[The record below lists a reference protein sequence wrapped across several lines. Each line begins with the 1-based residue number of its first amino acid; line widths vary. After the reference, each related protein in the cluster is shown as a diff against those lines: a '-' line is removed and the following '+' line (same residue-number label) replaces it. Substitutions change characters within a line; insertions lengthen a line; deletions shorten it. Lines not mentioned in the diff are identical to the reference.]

1 MRPPKRT
8 LRGFTLIEMMI
19 VLAVIGALLAIAVSS
34 FRPVI
39 LNQGIKSAA
48 FDLYSALQYARSEA
62 IKTNGSVTLCAGDST
77 ANNTQWTKG
86 WRLDTTSACNS
97 ATPLRSW
104 TAASSVV
111 VASTA
116 TPVTFAKDGHLTSAT
131 PKVQIDPVASLN
143 GVTSRC
149 VQVDLSGRPR
159 TQLGAC
165 P

>member
-1 MRPPKRT
+1 MRTPKRT
-8 LRGFTLIEMMI
+8 LRGFTLVEMMI

-62 IKTNGSVTLCAGDST
+62 IKRNGSVTLCAGDST
-77 ANNTQWTKG
+77 ANDTQWTKG
-86 WRLDTTSACNS
+86 WRLDTASACTS

-116 TPVTFAKDGHLTSAT
+116 TPVTFAKDGHLTTTT
-131 PKVQIDPVASLN
+131 PKVQIDPVTTLN